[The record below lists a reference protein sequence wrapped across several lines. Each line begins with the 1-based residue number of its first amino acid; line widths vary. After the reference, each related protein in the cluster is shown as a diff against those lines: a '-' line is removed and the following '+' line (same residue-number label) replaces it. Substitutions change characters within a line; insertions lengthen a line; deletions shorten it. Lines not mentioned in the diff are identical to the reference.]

1 MLLNRTRLG
10 TSSLVGTLKHEII
23 PTALGLA
30 KHRYLQHV
38 LCGVSSPPNH
48 SRWGQSSPESAC
60 DVLLLWPVEATTAQ
74 SSRINGTVPVRIPIE
89 YGRKATAGKETGATE
104 MSCDFSKAV
113 QQADSTAQV
122 LSFQTQRR
130 QALEKVAPQR
140 QWDSHVKAQSNAFS
154 YIEQWPSKYFR
165 AQGTDVAAHI
175 CNTSSARKAVSS
187 KLALE
192 SYKNLSQKSNKREE
206 KEEEE
211 KEQGRGGRQ
220 KRREEMGRGKRRRKR
235 QKRTRKLPIY
245 PQVL

>member
-23 PTALGLA
+23 PTSLGLA
-30 KHRYLQHV
+30 KHWYLQHV
-38 LCGVSSPPNH
+38 LCGVSSPLDH
-48 SRWGQSSPESAC
+48 FGWGQCFPESAC
-60 DVLLLWPVEATTAQ
+60 DVLLLWTVEATTAQ
-74 SSRINGTVPVRIPIE
+74 SSRINGTVPVMIPLE

-130 QALEKVAPQR
+130 QGLEKVAPQR
-140 QWDSHVKAQSNAFS
+140 QWDSHTEAQSNGFS

-165 AQGTDVAAHI
+165 TEGTDVAAHI

-187 KLALE
+187 KLALDL
-192 SYKNLSQKSNKREE
+192 YKNLSQKSNKREE
-206 KEEEE
+206 KEEGEE
-211 KEQGRGGRQ
+211 KGRGRGGRLK
-220 KRREEMGRGKRRRKR
+220 KRTEMGG
-235 QKRTRKLPIY
+235 
-245 PQVL
+245 